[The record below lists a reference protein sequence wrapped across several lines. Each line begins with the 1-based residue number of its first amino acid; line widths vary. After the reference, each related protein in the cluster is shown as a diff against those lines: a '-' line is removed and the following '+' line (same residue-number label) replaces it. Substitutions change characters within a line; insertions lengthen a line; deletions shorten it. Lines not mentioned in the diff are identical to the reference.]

1 MKTFYLI
8 LASVAVYLIQSTF
21 VINFRLYGV
30 AANLSLVF
38 VVLVA
43 LLFGNRDGLMVA
55 FLSGLLN
62 DVLFSRAVGVNIFI
76 FCTIAILIDLFDELL
91 FKDNSLTPL
100 LLISIAT
107 VVYHVLFLAHAYFFD
122 LSFSLNKMAAVI
134 AIETVMNAL
143 LGLILYKYVIRRW
156 FGYELR

>member
-1 MKTFYLI
+1 MKTVYLV
-8 LASVAVYLIQSTF
+8 LASIGVYLIQTTF
-21 VINFRLYGV
+21 IVNFRFYGV

-43 LLFGNRDGLMVA
+43 LLFGNRAGLTVA
-55 FLSGLLN
+55 VLSGLLI
-62 DVLFSRAVGVNIFI
+62 DVLFSRAVGINIFI
-76 FCTIAILIDLFDELL
+76 FCVIAILIDLFDESL

-100 LLISIAT
+100 LLITAAT
-107 VVYHVLFLAHAYFFD
+107 VVYHLLFLTHAYFFNLPIVFD
-122 LSFSLNKMAAVI
+122 RLIAVV
-134 AIETVMNAL
+134 AIETVLNAL